1 MKPEPLSIFENA
13 VGHSEKRGG
22 PKASDCNCAA
32 LLKAGPH
39 DAGIFDAH
47 DERASPIKFVLDAVV
62 ADRLTDVDLFAGF
75 RRLKSKL
82 LVVVEEKGVDRH
94 WGG

>member
-1 MKPEPLSIFENA
+1 M
-13 VGHSEKRGG
+13 
-22 PKASDCNCAA
+22 
-32 LLKAGPH
+32 
-39 DAGIFDAH
+39 
-47 DERASPIKFVLDAVV
+47 PISFRPVKLVLDAVV
-62 ADRLTDVDLFAGF
+62 ADRLADVDLFAGF